1 MTVLSL
7 GFLNEEYNQIK
18 GLLSSLGSSSNEEF
32 ELRFGKLDKTFDTN
46 MSQPKFFSIT
56 NNLDF
61 LNIHKKKEHT
71 VDTVEYK
78 GRYRKITLLKRI
90 INGIDST
97 EKVSPIYENKIK
109 GKNVDIN
116 VVGEMFENNGIM
128 KGNTTTLRFSSSK
141 EQQIT
146 EKDWN
151 NSSEKT
157 NLSVKRVRTTYF
169 MDNYKVDLT
178 AKNYGPVQG
187 LLEPKIIY
195 EVEVEFNNDYI
206 KSISS
211 EEKGFIKFMG
221 ELKTVLGF
229 VYSSSTIY
237 SEYYFNAIITQIN
250 TIKYPAD
257 IRPKNISDED
267 VLNTKLQG
275 YAVTNKLD
283 GVGYNITFVQINLA
297 GTELI
302 ILVAYNST
310 DIFSISTIKASSILP
325 QEKVILKSFSK
336 AEIKYIPST
345 KVTQVHFFD
354 NLLYG
359 NERTFERDLFM
370 RLNKAIEINNIC
382 IKHFSTASIPVSYE
396 VKAFEIPRGD
406 IIDTMKSVVNKMSDR
421 YDVFDLVD
429 YNDGIIFQPLG
440 PYSRAPALKWKF
452 PSKVT
457 IDFLFRKD
465 YENDNLITYKLCSKT
480 KPGNFIQFKDDITGI
495 EHTITVCKRELF
507 DGIPGSSLEEKV
519 VEVGVHNNEWTIHR
533 IRFDKVPEKTNHI
546 KTAQVTFVDILYR
559 FTLPYLEQL
568 IKFSRGQGEK
578 PVKERID
585 LKPSLKEPIK
595 EDEIIENSE
604 GLPNDYFPKGKG
616 YTIIEELKNKKMTME
631 KNNEILTFIKECIK
645 ALNYSSKG
653 IIDTNP
659 LTGSTSMTF
668 TNFFK
673 HVYAVDPEYKVD
685 ENFNI
690 FQRKVDRDLYI
701 IDNYE
706 NMHSYNAS
714 IIFINNLFQDTNIDE
729 ILNKYSK
736 YLIVVA
742 SKTTL
747 QDYTY
752 FKETSGMKLY
762 AFYNPKKP
770 LENLRAMANLIK
782 KEMIENTRGKVVVDI
797 GSGVGGD
804 IFKYSKSETKK
815 LFLIEPSTDNIK
827 TLNLRLSEGAKFLK
841 KLPYKVLNAGGEESQ
856 KICNFVGETVDF
868 VNMFFSLTFF
878 FKNREML
885 MSLVET
891 IDCLLKDD
899 GVFMGTVMDGYLVER
914 ELDNEDII
922 TKDYE
927 IKKVSVEGKKG
938 FYNKE
943 ISIDFKNTV
952 TATYQ
957 TEYLVFLKEFEFLLS
972 SKGINLEKIMN
983 FNDYD
988 IQSLSKE
995 EKFLNGLYSMFVFR
1009 KTGVLRNSHLSLVPI
1024 RKNKELVNEY
1034 WYRVPSPGDGSCLF
1048 HSVIMNLLGDDA
1060 GPQTAYDIRTVLSK
1074 TLTLKEY
1081 ERIQDGN
1088 LAIIKLHELL
1098 LENISLTCFN
1108 EPPNNIDNEMLKNKV
1123 EKIIEKYSKFNVKEF
1138 KKAFITELVNEGFD
1152 KEDTTEVFEG
1162 FYLTTYLKFSENI
1175 ANRNYWAD
1183 QSMILLLAEKLKI
1196 NIVLVSSSTLEVY
1209 DYNGGKFNPDYVT
1222 IVLLYIDGT
1231 HFDPLCKKSSPYDE
1245 KCQYTFSLD
1254 ELPWL

>member
-1 MTVLSL
+1 MTVLSF
-7 GFLNEEYNQIK
+7 GFLNEEFTQIK
-18 GLLSSLGSSSNEEF
+18 TLLNSLGTSSDEEF

-61 LNIHKKKEHT
+61 LNIHKKKEQT

-90 INGIDST
+90 INGIVTT

-109 GKNVDIN
+109 GKNIDIN
-116 VVGEMFENNGIM
+116 VVGEIYEDNGIM
-128 KGNTTTLRFSSSK
+128 KGNKSTLRFSSSK
-141 EQQIT
+141 EEKIT
-146 EKDWN
+146 EKDWDK
-151 NSSEKT
+151 SSEKV

-178 AKNYGPVQG
+178 GKHYEGEN
-187 LLEPKIIY
+187 PKIVF
-195 EVEVEFNNDYI
+195 EVEVEFDNDYI
-206 KSISS
+206 KGISS

-221 ELKTVLGF
+221 ELKTILGF

-237 SEYYFNAIITQIN
+237 SEYYFTAISSQIN
-250 TIKYPAD
+250 TIRYPAD
-257 IRPKNISDED
+257 VRPKNISDED

-283 GVGYNITFVQINLA
+283 GVGYNITFVQINLN

-302 ILVAYNST
+302 VLVAYNST
-310 DIFSISTIKASSILP
+310 DIFSISTIKASTLSP

-359 NERTFERDLFM
+359 NERTFERELFM
-370 RLNKAIEINNIC
+370 RLNKVFEINNIC
-382 IKHFSTASIPVSYE
+382 IKHFSTSSVPVSYE
-396 VKAFEIPRGD
+396 VKVFEIPTGD
-406 IIDTMKSVVNKMSDR
+406 VIDTMKSVVNKMSNR

-480 KPGNFIQFKDDITGI
+480 KPGNFVQFKDDITGI

-519 VEVGVHNNEWTIHR
+519 VEVGVHNNEWAIHR

-546 KTAQVTFVDILYR
+546 KTAQVTFVDILYQ

-578 PVKERID
+578 PVKQRID
-585 LKPSLKEPIK
+585 LKPSRKEPIK
-595 EDEIIENSE
+595 EEEDVEDSK
-604 GLPNDYFPKGKG
+604 GLPKDHFPKGEG
-616 YTIIEELKNKKMTME
+616 YVIINELKNKKMTME
-631 KNNEILTFIKECIK
+631 KNNEILSFIKDTIK
-645 ALNYSSKG
+645 ALNYTTKG

-673 HVYAVDPEYKVD
+673 YVYAVDPEYRVD
-685 ENFNI
+685 TNFNI
-690 FQRKVDRDLYI
+690 FLREVDRNLYI

-706 NMHSYNAS
+706 SMNSYNAN
-714 IIFINNLFQDTNIDE
+714 ILFINNLFQDKNIDD
-729 ILNKYSK
+729 ILDKYSK
-736 YLIVVA
+736 YLIIVA
-742 SKTTL
+742 SKKTL
-747 QDYTY
+747 QDYSY
-752 FKETSGMKLY
+752 FKETSEMKLY
-762 AFYNPKKP
+762 SFYNPRKS
-770 LENLRAMANLIK
+770 LENLRLMANSIK
-782 KEMIENTRGKVVVDI
+782 KDMIEKTKGKVVVDI

-804 IFKYSKSETKK
+804 IFKYSKSETKE
-815 LFLIEPSTDNIK
+815 LFLIEPSDDNIK
-827 TLNLRLSEGAKFLK
+827 TLNLRLKEGAKFLK
-841 KLPYKVLNAGGEESQ
+841 NLPYKVLKAGGEESE
-856 KICNFVGETVDF
+856 KICKFVGKNVDF

-885 MSLVET
+885 MSLVDT

-899 GVFMGTVMDGYLVER
+899 GMFMGTVMDGHLVER

-983 FNDYD
+983 FNEYD
-988 IQSLSKE
+988 TQSLSKE
-995 EKFLNGLYSMFVFR
+995 EKFLNGLYSIFVFR
-1009 KTGVLRNSHLSLVPI
+1009 KTGVLRNSHMSLVPI
-1024 RKNKELVNEY
+1024 RKNKQLINEY

-1048 HSVIMNLLGDDA
+1048 HSVVMNLLGDDA

-1074 TLTLKEY
+1074 TLTLEEY
-1081 ERIQDGN
+1081 ENLQDGN
-1088 LAIIKLHELL
+1088 LAVIKLHELL
-1098 LENISLTCFN
+1098 LENMSVSCFN
-1108 EPPNNIDNEMLKNKV
+1108 EVPISMDDVNLKNKV
-1123 EKIIEKYSKFNVKEF
+1123 EKIIEKYSKYGIKEF
-1138 KKAFITELVNEGFD
+1138 KKAFIKDLVNEGFD
-1152 KEDTTEVFEG
+1152 KEEVKEVFKG

-1196 NIVLVSSSTLEVY
+1196 NIVLISSTTLEVY
-1209 DYNGGKFNPDYVT
+1209 DYNAGKFNPDYVT
-1222 IVLLYIDGT
+1222 IVLLYIDGA
-1231 HFDPLCKKSSPYDE
+1231 HFDPLCKKASPYDE
-1245 KCQYTFSLD
+1245 KCQYTFSLE

>member
-7 GFLNEEYNQIK
+7 GFLTDEYSQIK
-18 GLLSSLGSSSNEEF
+18 GLLYSLGSSSNEEF

-46 MSQPKFFSIT
+46 FSQAKFFSII

-61 LNIHKKKEHT
+61 LNIHKKKEQT

-90 INGIDST
+90 INGIEST
-97 EKVSPIYENKIK
+97 EKVYPTYENKIK
-109 GKNVDIN
+109 SKNIDIN
-116 VVGEMFENNGIM
+116 VVGEIYENNSIM
-128 KGNTTTLRFSSSK
+128 KGIKSTLRFSSSK
-141 EQQIT
+141 EQEIT

-151 NSSEKT
+151 NSSDKV

-178 AKNYGPVQG
+178 TKHYGG
-187 LLEPKIIY
+187 ENPKIVF

-206 KSISS
+206 KSIIA

-237 SEYYFNAIITQIN
+237 SEYYFNAIASEIN
-250 TIKYPAD
+250 SIRYPAD
-257 IRPKNISDED
+257 VRPKNISDED

-302 ILVAYNST
+302 VLVAYNST
-310 DIFSISTIKASSILP
+310 DIFSISTIKASSLIP
-325 QEKVILKSFSK
+325 EEKKILKSFSK

-345 KVTQVHFFD
+345 KATQVHFFD

-359 NERTFERDLFM
+359 NERTFEKDLFM

-382 IKHFSTASIPVSYE
+382 IKHFLTASVPVSYE

-440 PYSRAPALKWKF
+440 PYNMAPALKWKF

-457 IDFLFRKD
+457 IDFLFRKE

-519 VEVGVHNNEWTIHR
+519 VEVGVHNNEWSIHR

-578 PVKERID
+578 PIKQRID
-585 LKPSLKEPIK
+585 LTPSRKEPV
-595 EDEIIENSE
+595 EEPVENSE
-604 GLPNDYFPKGKG
+604 GLPKEHFPKGEG
-616 YTIIEELKNKKMTME
+616 YIIRGELKNKKMTME
-631 KNNEILTFIKECIK
+631 KNNEILSFIKDTIK
-645 ALNYSSKG
+645 SLKYSEKG
-653 IIDTNP
+653 IIDINP
-659 LTGSTSMTF
+659 LTGSTAMTF

-673 HVYAVDPEYKVD
+673 YVYAVKSNNEDD
-685 ENFNI
+685 TLDTNFNV
-690 FQRKVDRDLYI
+690 FYTDKDLYI
-701 IDNYE
+701 IDEYE
-706 NMHSYNAS
+706 NVNSYKAN
-714 IIFINNLFQDTNIDE
+714 ILFINNLFESKNIDD
-729 ILNKYSK
+729 ILNKFSNF
-736 YLIVVA
+736 LIIVA
-742 SKTTL
+742 SKKTL
-747 QDYTY
+747 GDYTY

-762 AFYNPKKP
+762 SFYNPKKS
-770 LENLRAMANLIK
+770 LENLRVMANLIK
-782 KEMIENTRGKVVVDI
+782 KEMIESTRGKVVADI

-804 IFKYSKSETKK
+804 LFKYSNSETKE

-827 TLNLRLSEGAKFLK
+827 TLNIRLKEGARFLK
-841 KLPYKVLNAGGEESQ
+841 KLPYKVLNAGGEESE
-856 KICNFVGETVDF
+856 KICSFVGKHVDF

-878 FKNREML
+878 FKNRDML
-885 MSLVET
+885 MNLVNT

-899 GVFMGTVMDGYLVER
+899 GVFMGTVMDGHLVER
-914 ELDNEDII
+914 ELEKDDII

-927 IKKVSVEGKKG
+927 IKKVSIEGKKE
-938 FYNKE
+938 FYSKE

-957 TEYLVFLKEFEFLLS
+957 TEYLVFLKEFEFLLA

-983 FNDYD
+983 FNEYD
-988 IQSLSKE
+988 TQSLSKE

-1009 KTGVLRNSHLSLVPI
+1009 KTGVLRNSRLNLVPI
-1024 RKNKELVNEY
+1024 YKNKQLVNEY
-1034 WYRVPSPGDGSCLF
+1034 WYRVASPPDGSCLF
-1048 HSVIMNLLGDDA
+1048 HSVVMNLLGDEA
-1060 GPQTAYDIRTVLSK
+1060 GPQTAYDIRTVLSN
-1074 TLTLKEY
+1074 TLTLEEY
-1081 ERIQDGN
+1081 TNIQDGN
-1088 LAIIKLHELL
+1088 LAIIKLHEIL
-1098 LENISLTCFN
+1098 LENMSVSCFN
-1108 EPPNNIDNEMLKNKV
+1108 QVPNGVDDKELKNKV
-1123 EKIIEKYSKFNVKEF
+1123 EKIIEKYSKYRMQEFRKAFVKE
-1138 KKAFITELVNEGFD
+1138 LVEEGFD
-1152 KEDTTEVFEG
+1152 KEEVKEVFKG
-1162 FYLTTYLKFSENI
+1162 FYLSTYLKFSENL
-1175 ANRNYWAD
+1175 ANKNYWAD

-1196 NIVLVSSSTLEVY
+1196 NIVLISSRTLEVY
-1209 DYNGGKFNPDYVT
+1209 DYTDKYNPDYVS
-1222 IVLLYIDGT
+1222 IVLLYIDDA
-1231 HFDPLCKKSSPYDE
+1231 HFDPLCKKVSPYDE

-1254 ELPWL
+1254 ELKSII

>member
-7 GFLNEEYNQIK
+7 GFLNDEYNQIK
-18 GLLSSLGSSSNEEF
+18 GLLTSLGNSSNEEF

-46 MSQPKFFSIT
+46 FSQTKFFSII

-78 GRYRKITLLKRI
+78 GRYRKITLLKRT
-90 INGIDST
+90 INGIEST

-141 EQQIT
+141 EQEIT
-146 EKDWN
+146 ERDWN
-151 NSSEKT
+151 NSSEKV
-157 NLSVKRVRTTYF
+157 NISVKRVRTTYF

-178 AKNYGPVQG
+178 GKRYGPVQG
-187 LLEPKIIY
+187 LVEPKIVF

-206 KSISS
+206 KSIIA

-229 VYSSSTIY
+229 VYNSSTIY
-237 SEYYFNAIITQIN
+237 SEYYFNAIVSQIN

-302 ILVAYNST
+302 VLVAYNST
-310 DIFSISTIKASSILP
+310 DIFSISTIKANSILP

-359 NERTFERDLFM
+359 NERTFEKDLFM

-382 IKHFSTASIPVSYE
+382 IKHFATSSVPVSYE
-396 VKAFEIPRGD
+396 VKVFEIPRGN

-440 PYSRAPALKWKF
+440 PYSKAPALKWKF

-465 YENDNLITYKLCSKT
+465 YENDNLVTYKLCSKT
-480 KPGNFIQFKDDITGI
+480 KPGNFVQFKDDITGI

-519 VEVGVHNNEWTIHR
+519 VEVGVHNNEWSIHR

-546 KTAQVTFVDILYR
+546 RTAQVTFVDILYR

-585 LKPSLKEPIK
+585 LKPSRKEQID

-604 GLPNDYFPKGKG
+604 GLPKDNFPKGKG
-616 YTIIEELKNKKMTME
+616 YTIIDELKNKKMTME
-631 KNNEILTFIKECIK
+631 KNNEILTFVKECIK
-645 ALNYSSKG
+645 ALNYSTKG
-653 IIDTNP
+653 IIDVTP

-668 TNFFK
+668 TNFFEY
-673 HVYAVDPEYKVD
+673 VYAVDSGDYLAD
-685 ENFNI
+685 NFNI
-690 FQRKVDRDLYI
+690 FQTDRNLFI
-701 IDNYE
+701 IDDYDRPS
-706 NMHSYNAS
+706 SYKAN
-714 IIFINNLFQDTNIDE
+714 ILFINNLFHDKNIDD
-729 ILNKYSK
+729 ILNKFSNF
-736 YLIVVA
+736 LIIVA
-742 SKTTL
+742 SKKTL
-747 QDYTY
+747 GDYTY

-762 AFYNPKKP
+762 GFYNPKKP

-782 KEMIENTRGKVVVDI
+782 KEMIENTRGKVVADI

-804 IFKYSKSETKK
+804 LFKYSKSETKEI
-815 LFLIEPSTDNIK
+815 FLIEPSSDNIK
-827 TLNLRLSEGAKFLK
+827 TLNIRLKEGVKFLK
-841 KLPYKVLNAGGEESQ
+841 KLPYKVLNAGGEESE
-856 KICNFVGETVDF
+856 KICNFVGKKVDF

-885 MSLVET
+885 MNLVET

-899 GVFMGTVMDGYLVER
+899 GVFMGTVMDGYLVEK
-914 ELDNEDII
+914 ELEKDDII

-927 IKKVSVEGKKG
+927 IKKVLIEGKDG

-983 FNDYD
+983 FNEYD
-988 IQSLSKE
+988 TQSLTKE

-1009 KTGVLRNSHLSLVPI
+1009 KTGVLRNTRLSLVPI

-1034 WYRVPSPGDGSCLF
+1034 WYRVPSPPDGSCLF
-1048 HSVIMNLLGDDA
+1048 HSVVMNLLGDEA

-1074 TLTLKEY
+1074 TLTLEEY
-1081 ERIQDGN
+1081 TNIQDGN

-1098 LENISLTCFN
+1098 LENISVSCFS
-1108 EPPNNIDNEMLKNKV
+1108 EVPNGIDDKTLKTKV
-1123 EKIIEKYSKFNVKEF
+1123 EKIIEKYSNENIQEF
-1138 KKAFITELVNEGFD
+1138 RKAFIKELVNEGFE
-1152 KEDTTEVFEG
+1152 KEEVKEVFKG
-1162 FYLTTYLKFSENI
+1162 FYLSTYLKFSENI

-1196 NIVLVSSSTLEVY
+1196 NIVLISSSTLEVY
-1209 DYNGGKFNPDYVT
+1209 DYNAGKFNPDYVT
-1222 IVLLYIDGT
+1222 IVLLYIDGA
-1231 HFDPLCKKSSPYDE
+1231 HFDPLCKKASPYDE

-1254 ELPWL
+1254 ELPWLS